1 MISYEKISSV
11 SIYFR
16 GKNKD
21 VYGNPY
27 HAWIAIIKTSYTLFY
42 KQIVL
47 PCSMSWGD
55 SAKYDITKWVY
66 TGIKEALGI
75 DCSTLCNVKL
85 YYQHAT
91 RDAQLYNPM
100 RWDLNTDKWEEV
112 EP

>member
-1 MISYEKISSV
+1 MISDKKISSV

-27 HAWIAIIKTSYTLFY
+27 YAWIAIIGTSYTSYY

-47 PCSMSWGD
+47 PYSMSPGD
-55 SAKYDITKWVY
+55 SAKYDIKKWVY

-85 YYQHAT
+85 YYQDAT

>member
-1 MISYEKISSV
+1 MISDKKISSV

-27 HAWIAIIKTSYTLFY
+27 YAWIAIIETSYTSYY

-47 PCSMSWGD
+47 PCSMSPGD
-55 SAKYDITKWVY
+55 SAKCDITKWVY
-66 TGIKEALGI
+66 IGIKEALGI

-91 RDAQLYNPM
+91 RDVQLENPM
-100 RWDLNTDKWEEV
+100 RWDLSTDKWEEV

>member
-1 MISYEKISSV
+1 MISDKKISSV

-27 HAWIAIIKTSYTLFY
+27 YAWIAIIETSYTSYY

-47 PCSMSWGD
+47 QRSKSPGD
-55 SAKYDITKWVY
+55 SANNITNWVY

-91 RDAQLYNPM
+91 RDAQLENPM
-100 RWDLNTDKWEEV
+100 RWDLSTDKWEEV
-112 EP
+112 EH